1 MASSSSSS
9 KRKRSYDSSSSS
21 LKRKRSYDSSSSS
34 SSSLKHKRRYD
45 VFLSFRG
52 ADVRKN
58 FLSHLYTAL
67 HHIGIFTYIDSEEL
81 KKGEQI
87 QPALMEAIEE
97 SQVAIII
104 FSKDY
109 ASSSWCLEEVAK
121 IMECKTQ
128 KGLIVLP
135 VFYKVKPKEVR
146 KREGSYG
153 RAMAKH
159 ESKFGKDSHKV
170 KRWKKALFDVGN
182 LSGWHFDDEVEA
194 ELIEEIV
201 NEIPRQLV
209 GTLLHVAKHPIGIH
223 PRVVELTIMLKLAS
237 NDDVRMIGLWGP
249 RGIGKTTLSKAL
261 YNDIFR
267 QFEGSCF
274 LADVR
279 SEAPK
284 GLVSLQEKLL
294 SEILRRQG
302 LVVSNVHKG
311 ITLMQ
316 DRLCHKKVLIV
327 LDDVNGVE
335 QLDSLAGGPKWFGE
349 GSRIIFTTRNK
360 HLLTSHGTDEDYIYE
375 VKPLGNSDALELLSK
390 EALLSNNSISKDLVD
405 KVLHFANGYPLVLTV
420 LGHFLCRRSEREWES
435 SLLNLSN
442 SPNKI
447 INDALK
453 WSYDGLDDYAK
464 KICLDI
470 ACFFIGHSREY
481 IMKVLV
487 SCDFDPTIGVKV
499 LVENSLITEERETLQ
514 MCNLIQSMAMDIV
527 RKECPNNPGGRS
539 RLWDIVDFRFVLS
552 RRLESDALQ
561 SIVLNLPKPDKICIR
576 ANDLTYLR
584 NLKKLIMKNVHNS
597 FQDAINL
604 PDKLKW
610 FEWPECRPCI
620 PKSSS
625 DPEKSTQLDLHESNI
640 HALLTEGHCGLTQGQ
655 IWART
660 AWPSPS
666 PPWVR
671 PSMAS
676 PRAFVANGEGPWPN
690 LGESSVANE
699 GQRWPSPAL
708 KKIKNKKN

>member
-21 LKRKRSYDSSSSS
+21 LKCKKS
-34 SSSLKHKRRYD
+34 YD

-52 ADVRKN
+52 TDVRKN

-67 HHIGIFTYIDSEEL
+67 HQIGVCIYIDSKEMR
-81 KKGEQI
+81 KGEQI

-109 ASSSWCLEEVAK
+109 ASSSWCLEEVVK
-121 IMECKTQ
+121 IMECKAQ

-135 VFYKVKPKEVR
+135 VFYKVRPTEVR

-159 ESKFGKDSHKV
+159 ESKFRKDSHKV
-170 KRWKKALFDVGN
+170 KRWKKALFDAAN
-182 LSGWHFDDEVEA
+182 LSRWHFVDKDEA
-194 ELIEEIV
+194 ELIREIV
-201 NEIPRQLV
+201 NKISRQLV
-209 GTLLHVAKHPIGIH
+209 ATPLHVAKHPVGIH
-223 PRVVELTIMLKLAS
+223 PRVAELNIMLKLAFD
-237 NDDVRMIGLWGP
+237 DDVCMIGLWGP
-249 RGIGKTTLSKAL
+249 GGIGKTTLSKAL

-274 LADVR
+274 LAD
-279 SEAPK
+279 
-284 GLVSLQEKLL
+284 EKLL
-294 SEILRRQG
+294 SEILLGQR

-311 ITLMQ
+311 ITLIQ

-327 LDDVNGVE
+327 LDDVDDVE
-335 QLDSLAGGPKWFGE
+335 QLEVLAGGPKWFGE
-349 GSRIIFTTRNK
+349 GSKIIFTTRNK
-360 HLLTSHGTDEDYIYE
+360 HLLTSRGIGEDCIYE
-375 VKPLGNSDALELLSK
+375 VKPLGNCDALELLSR
-390 EALLSNNSISKDLVD
+390 EAFLSNDSISRDLVD
-405 KVLHFANGYPLVLTV
+405 EVLHFANGHPLALIVLAH
-420 LGHFLCRRSEREWES
+420 LLCGRSECDWKSALR
-435 SLLNLSN
+435 NLSK

-447 INDALK
+447 INNALK

-470 ACFFIGHSREY
+470 ACFFIGYSREY
-481 IMKVLV
+481 IMKVLD
-487 SCDFDPTIGVKV
+487 SYDFDPTIEVKV
-499 LVENSLITEERETLQ
+499 LVEKSLITEEKETLQ
-514 MCNLIQSMAMDIV
+514 MCNLIQLMAMDIV
-527 RKECPNNPGGRS
+527 IKECPDNPGGRS
-539 RLWDIVDFRFVLS
+539 RLWDIKDFRLVLS
-552 RRLESDALQ
+552 RLPRHLESNPLQ
-561 SIVLNLPKPDKICIR
+561 SIVLILPKPEKICIR

-625 DPEKSTQLDLHESNI
+625 DPEKSAQLDLHESNI
-640 HALLTEGHCGLTQGQ
+640 HALSKQFE
-655 IWART
+655 
-660 AWPSPS
+660 
-666 PPWVR
+666 VR
-671 PSMAS
+671 
-676 PRAFVANGEGPWPN
+676 
-690 LGESSVANE
+690 
-699 GQRWPSPAL
+699 
-708 KKIKNKKN
+708 I